1 MRASNFPGLSTAL
14 PLILLLAGSSCTKE
28 VKADFP
34 RPPVTATMKP
44 PPVETPDEGDPESAS
59 EEPEPE
65 SAEPEPQDEPEPEK
79 PTPPPTRSRPAA
91 ESSEPPKG
99 EAAKPEPPSTQLAGS
114 SSVDPALAAKLDR
127 ASALLGSIGV
137 RDLTPGQTEQLT
149 AARAFVIQAR
159 RALEEGDPR
168 RALVLI
174 DKGLILAEDVERVSR
189 P

>member
-1 MRASNFPGLSTAL
+1 MRASNFPGLWTAL
-14 PLILLLAGSSCTKE
+14 PLLLLAGSSCSKQ

-44 PPVETPDEGDPESAS
+44 PPVETPEEADPERAPEEPAPESADP
-59 EEPEPE
+59 EPKDEPE
-65 SAEPEPQDEPEPEK
+65 STK
-79 PTPPPTRSRPAA
+79 PSPASPRPRPAA
-91 ESSEPPKG
+91 ESSKPPKD
-99 EAAKPEPPSTQLAGS
+99 EAAKPEPTSTQLAGA
-114 SSVDPALAAKLDR
+114 SSVDPALAAKMDR